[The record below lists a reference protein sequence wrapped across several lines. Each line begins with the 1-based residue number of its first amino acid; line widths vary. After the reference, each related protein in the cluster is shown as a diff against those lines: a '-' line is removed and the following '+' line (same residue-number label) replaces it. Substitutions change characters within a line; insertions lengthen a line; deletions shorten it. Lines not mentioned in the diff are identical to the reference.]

1 MAEEGSGAAV
11 AAVAVVVEGS
21 GAVAAAVAVVVEGLG
36 AADWAE
42 AASWH
47 RKTR

>member
-1 MAEEGSGAAV
+1 
-11 AAVAVVVEGS
+11 VVV
-21 GAVAAAVAVVVEGLG
+21 AGLG

-42 AASWH
+42 AAMVVAAMAEEGWVAAAAVVMEGLVDWVAASWH